1 MSVQFDED
9 RSRRLDGRALIEGER
24 RALVTIV
31 VLTAIGTLAEAGFLV
46 LTARA
51 GVALANG
58 SDDVTLFGAV
68 SVTIVVALIAS
79 AALAVLRFCV
89 NITSA
94 GFTSRS
100 IERATVRIRR
110 AFTASFLATSW
121 DIKHG
126 LAPGRVQQLLSNYTR
141 SAVNVVAATAR
152 GLTASMSLIALVGA
166 ALTIQPYIT
175 LVATLLVFVLGAAML
190 PLRRLV
196 KRSSRRAADAQ
207 VAFGT
212 RVNELESLALEIDVH
227 SVRSAAATRVDADAV
242 DAAAA
247 LRQSQFAQLAIGP
260 SYQLVTYS
268 GIVGLLIV
276 GANTGVDDIGTV
288 GAVMVLL
295 LRSLGYGQSL
305 QVARAQYTQAE
316 VYASSLADEI
326 DRYAEAAPEPGYALP
341 TTAEGVR
348 ATNLDFAYDD
358 VPTLS
363 DLSFSISTGATV
375 GVVGASGSGKSTL
388 AQLLLGL
395 RQSGGALELDGIAID
410 DADPTWWRQQ
420 VALVPQH
427 SNLLTGTVTENVRFL
442 RPEITDE
449 AIEMACRRAA
459 IHDDIMAM
467 GGYDANVGERGGEL
481 SGGQQ
486 QRLCIARA
494 LAGDPRLL
502 VLDEATS
509 ALDAESERRVL
520 SAVAELDSDVTVI
533 AVTHRPA
540 VLDICDHVLH
550 LDEGEVSYFGPT
562 HQYEEIQGGLR

>member
-58 SDDVTLFGAV
+58 SDQVTLFGAV

-79 AALAVLRFCV
+79 AALVVLRFCV

-196 KRSSRRAADAQ
+196 KRSSRRAAEAQ

-242 DAAAA
+242 GAAAA

-260 SYQLVTYS
+260 SYQLVT
-268 GIVGLLIV
+268 
-276 GANTGVDDIGTV
+276 
-288 GAVMVLL
+288 
-295 LRSLGYGQSL
+295 
-305 QVARAQYTQAE
+305 
-316 VYASSLADEI
+316 
-326 DRYAEAAPEPGYALP
+326 
-341 TTAEGVR
+341 
-348 ATNLDFAYDD
+348 
-358 VPTLS
+358 
-363 DLSFSISTGATV
+363 
-375 GVVGASGSGKSTL
+375 
-388 AQLLLGL
+388 
-395 RQSGGALELDGIAID
+395 
-410 DADPTWWRQQ
+410 
-420 VALVPQH
+420 
-427 SNLLTGTVTENVRFL
+427 
-442 RPEITDE
+442 
-449 AIEMACRRAA
+449 
-459 IHDDIMAM
+459 
-467 GGYDANVGERGGEL
+467 
-481 SGGQQ
+481 
-486 QRLCIARA
+486 QRW
-494 LAGDPRLL
+494 
-502 VLDEATS
+502 T
-509 ALDAESERRVL
+509 
-520 SAVAELDSDVTVI
+520 
-533 AVTHRPA
+533 
-540 VLDICDHVLH
+540 
-550 LDEGEVSYFGPT
+550 EGE
-562 HQYEEIQGGLR
+562 Q